1 MSRRRHVLQMID
13 DTAKVGIPIRKT
25 VRSIKIPYK
34 LLETFVQ
41 TRFNNPHQTAGRL
54 IVSIIEIPTK
64 ESAPKATVRLLYV
77 GLRHVTCLQCRE
89 AQIVVVDT
97 VVIVPHCAKGQLLV
111 YRSFIR
117 VRTHLPN
124 NRDGQAQ
131 QNMDGVSQIVLAEQT
146 EHRRTIALLCTPAQA
161 SLTQ

>member
-1 MSRRRHVLQMID
+1 VSRRRHVLQMID
-13 DTAKVGIPIRKT
+13 DAAKVGIPIRKT

-41 TRFNNPHQTAGRL
+41 TRFNNPHQTAGCL

-89 AQIVVVDT
+89 AQIVVDT
-97 VVIVPHCAKGQLLV
+97 VVVVPHCDKGQLLV

-117 VRTHLPN
+117 VRIHSSDN
-124 NRDGQAQ
+124 KDGQAQ
-131 QNMDGVSQIVLAEQT
+131 QNMDGVCQIVLAEQT
-146 EHRRTIALLCTPAQA
+146 EHRRTIALLCTPVQA